1 MARLAPKYNTLKA
14 LFARSGN
21 QCAFPGCTH
30 ALFNLKND
38 FIGQVCHIEAALPEG
53 PRYNE
58 TQTDEGRRAY
68 SNLLLLCYAHHIE
81 IDRDVEFTVERLEN
95 IKQRHEAIHKA
106 DFQIEEAEL
115 LKIAKEMEEYWER
128 IERLN
133 RVEHSMPDL
142 AFEVDAKKNF
152 FDILSNLRN
161 SLNFIEKLAQS
172 LRESDEEILKE
183 FHSMLARKN
192 ISPNIFSDVRYYEN
206 PFVNRNWETHN
217 LAIPNSLARVRI
229 DLAHIEVKYLEKHI
243 LSHIEDTRATER
255 LEQAKVNLE
264 ELAQHSAH
272 LD

>member
-1 MARLAPKYNTLKA
+1 MARLVPQYNTFKA

-38 FIGQVCHIEAALPEG
+38 FIGQVCHIEAALSGG

-68 SNLLLLCYAHHIE
+68 SNLLLLCYAHHVE
-81 IDRDVEFTVERLEN
+81 IDRNSEFTVERLQN

-106 DFQIEEAEL
+106 DFQLEEAEI
-115 LKIAKEMEEYWER
+115 LKVAKEMEEYWER

-133 RVEHSMPDL
+133 RIEHSMPDL
-142 AFEVDAKKNF
+142 AFEIDTKKDF
-152 FDILSNLRN
+152 FDILTNIRN
-161 SLNFIEKLAQS
+161 DLDFIEKLTQS
-172 LRESDEEILKE
+172 LRESDEDLLKE

-192 ISPNIFSDVRYYEN
+192 ISLSIFSDVRYYEN
-206 PFVNRNWETHN
+206 PFVNRNWEFHN
-217 LAIPNSLARVRI
+217 IGVPNWLTRVRI
-229 DLAHIEVKYLEKHI
+229 DLVHLEVKYLEKHI
-243 LSHIEDTRATER
+243 LSHTQDTRATER
-255 LEQAKVNLE
+255 LEQAKANLE

-272 LD
+272 ID